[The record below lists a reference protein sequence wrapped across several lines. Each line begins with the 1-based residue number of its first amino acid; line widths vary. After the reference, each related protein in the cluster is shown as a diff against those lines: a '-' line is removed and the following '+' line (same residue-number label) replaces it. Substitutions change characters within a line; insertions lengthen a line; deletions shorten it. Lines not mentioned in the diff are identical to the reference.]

1 MSKSTALVRIVANY
15 GHQYLGLL
23 NDARTDDAQPQWVQL
38 VARGKKQ
45 GYAVGDVVKTT
56 LSAMA
61 GESNMT
67 YQGAIEGVHQRRN
80 LFYRS
85 EFNKQKN
92 LAANIDQ
99 VAIVCATEPGFS
111 DELLGRALI
120 CAHVA
125 EIDVLIVLNKVDVT
139 ELLPFARER
148 LDLYQSLGYR
158 VIEVSANQ
166 PESLNTELIPAL
178 AGKTTLFMGQSGMG
192 KSSLIN
198 ALIPSANLRTREIS
212 NVLNTGKH
220 TTTFSRLF
228 DCDLNGERT
237 QIIDSP
243 GFEQFGMAQFSLSQ
257 IQHAMPEFAPLLG
270 QCKFHNCTH
279 VHEPACAIIDAV
291 ENDDISPL
299 RYEFYLRLIQ
309 QLDYYENAQY

>member
-1 MSKSTALVRIVANY
+1 MSKSSALVRIIANY
-15 GHQYLGLL
+15 GHQYLGLMD
-23 NDARTDDAQPQWVQL
+23 NARTDDAQPNWVQL

-56 LSAMA
+56 LTQTASIPF
-61 GESNMT
+61 
-67 YQGAIEGVHQRRN
+67 QGAIEQVHDRHN

-99 VAIVCATEPGFS
+99 VAIICATEPGFS

-125 EIDVLIVLNKVDVT
+125 EIDIVIVLNKADVL

-148 LDLYQSLGYR
+148 LELYQSLGYH
-158 VIEVSANQ
+158 VIEVAATQ
-166 PESLNTELIPAL
+166 PDTLEAELIPVL
-178 AGKTTLFMGQSGMG
+178 IGKTTLFMGQSGMG

-228 DCDLNGERT
+228 DCDLSGQRT

-257 IQHAMPEFAPLLG
+257 IQHAMPEFAPLIG

-291 ENDDISPL
+291 EQDEISPL
-299 RYEFYLRLIQ
+299 RYEFYLRLMQ

>member
-1 MSKSTALVRIVANY
+1 MSKSSALVRIIANY
-15 GHQYLGLL
+15 GHQYLGLMD
-23 NDARTDDAQPQWVQL
+23 NARTDDAQPNWVQL

-56 LSAMA
+56 LTQTASIPF
-61 GESNMT
+61 
-67 YQGAIEGVHQRRN
+67 QGAIEQVHDRRN

-99 VAIVCATEPGFS
+99 VAIICATEPGFS

-125 EIDVLIVLNKVDVT
+125 EIDIVIVLNKADVL

-148 LDLYQSLGYR
+148 LALYQSLGYH
-158 VIEVSANQ
+158 VIEVAATQ
-166 PESLNTELIPAL
+166 PDTLEAELIPVL
-178 AGKTTLFMGQSGMG
+178 TGKTTLFMGQSGMG

-228 DCDLNGERT
+228 DCDLNGQRT

-257 IQHAMPEFAPLLG
+257 IQHAMPEFAPLIG

-291 ENDDISPL
+291 EQDEISPL
-299 RYEFYLRLIQ
+299 RYEFYLRLMQ

>member
-1 MSKSTALVRIVANY
+1 MSKTTTLVRIVANY

-23 NDARTDDAQPQWVQL
+23 NDSRTDDEQPQWVQL

-45 GYAVGDVVKTT
+45 GYAVGDVVQVT
-56 LSAMA
+56 LTNTSSTPA
-61 GESNMT
+61 
-67 YQGAIEGVHQRRN
+67 QGAIEKVHERRN

-92 LAANIDQ
+92 LAANINQ
-99 VAIVCATEPGFS
+99 VAIICATEPGFS
-111 DELLGRALI
+111 EELLGRALI

-125 EIDVLIVLNKVDVT
+125 DIEALIVLNKIDVA

-148 LDLYQSLGYR
+148 LALYQSLGYR

-166 PESLNTELIPAL
+166 ENSLQNELIPAL
-178 AGKTTLFMGQSGMG
+178 AGQTTLFMGQSGMG

-198 ALIPSANLRTREIS
+198 VLIPSANLRTREIS

-228 DCDLNGERT
+228 DCELNGHAT

-257 IQHAMPEFAPLLG
+257 IQHAMPEFAPRIG

-279 VHEPACAIIDAV
+279 VHEPACAIIHAL
-291 ENDDISPL
+291 EHGEISPI